1 MIPVTH
7 IFYANETNS
16 RGFNAVALFPLAN
29 GFTECV
35 QLSHVDGIDEAM
47 TRVNRECTARKIN
60 VHNRILAHKV
70 SHSRVDAIR
79 QTIRG

>member
-35 QLSHVDGIDEAM
+35 QLSHVDGIDMAL
-47 TRVNRECTARKIN
+47 TQVNRECTARKIN

-70 SHSRVDAIR
+70 SHNRVDAIR